1 MNKKNVNAYITTAYD
16 ALKDSSMVENNKLTD
31 NYKAQISAFG
41 ASIIMGNVKTAI
53 AYFCKNKDKE
63 VIMKVIY
70 KTLKKGSDL
79 KKITGADLFNDV
91 VNETYSKDDVL
102 EAAIAI
108 KLAMNL
114 FEDVEQNRVDE

>member
-1 MNKKNVNAYITTAYD
+1 
-16 ALKDSSMVENNKLTD
+16 
-31 NYKAQISAFG
+31 
-41 ASIIMGNVKTAI
+41 MGNVKTAI